1 MRSPIKALRSIKL
14 ALALLAY
21 FAITGI
27 AASFIPQG
35 REAAYYRETMSPSA
49 AELVLKAGFTNFYG
63 SLPFLIPAFA
73 FFANLSSCAAY
84 RFSRELLKDRK
95 KRRHGPDILH
105 LGLVLLVAS
114 VVAGQAAKQTSS
126 EVQGYVRLG
135 AGEAVQLSGGK
146 ILLVKSLREER
157 YPDGRPRDWV
167 STVEIWKDGKL
178 FVPEREIRVN
188 RPLRIG
194 GLSIRQASYRS
205 ERVLRL
211 LGASGETRSLAGGE
225 NLDIDAGK
233 VQLMSVDLQ
242 TKTAFARVEPR
253 PVQGRDQGEAK
264 IISVGI
270 GTKLGNL
277 AVVGMEEQALSGLMA
292 NYDPLFPLVVVS
304 LLIAALGICLTFARS
319 FLGGVIR

>member
-1 MRSPIKALRSIKL
+1 MRSPFKALRSIKL
-14 ALALLAY
+14 ALALIAY
-21 FAITGI
+21 FAMTGI

-35 REAAYYRETMSPSA
+35 REAAYYRETMPPSA
-49 AELVLKAGFTNFYG
+49 AEFVLKTGLTNFYG
-63 SLPFLIPAFA
+63 SLPFLIPAFL

-84 RFSRELLKDRK
+84 RFSREMKKDRK
-95 KRRHGPDILH
+95 ARRHGPDILH
-105 LGLVLLVAS
+105 FGLILLVAS

-126 EVQGYVRLG
+126 EVRGYVRLG
-135 AGEAVQLSGGK
+135 VGEAVQLSGGK

-167 STVEIWKDGKL
+167 SAVEIWKNGKL

-188 RPLRIG
+188 HPLRIG

-211 LGASGETRSLAGGE
+211 IGASGETRSLAGGE
-225 NLDIDAGK
+225 SLDIDAGK
-233 VQLMSVDLQ
+233 IQLMSVDLEA
-242 TKTAFARVEPR
+242 KTALARMEPR
-253 PVQGRDQGEAK
+253 PVQGQNQGEAK
-264 IISVGI
+264 TISIGI

-277 AVVGMEEQALSGLMA
+277 AVVGMEEEALSGLMA

-304 LLIAALGICLTFARS
+304 LVISALGICLTFARS
-319 FLGGVIR
+319 LFGGIDL